1 MIYKISRRREMVVLV
16 HGAWHGAWCWDAVV
30 KELSDRGV
38 PAAAVELPLTGFR
51 NDVAVARRAIEE
63 AGDEVVV
70 CAHSYGGMVVS
81 TAAQG
86 VAGLRHLVFLAAF
99 QTDEGEDMATLLMRE
114 PSPLTTA
121 FAIGPDGVS
130 VDRSRLHEVFYADSD
145 PSVADGLA
153 ARLRPMPL
161 DDPGVMCGE
170 PAWKAVPSTYVVCA
184 RDNAISP
191 GTQRYMAARAGQA
204 VEWDTDH
211 SPFLTRPGKVA
222 DLLVSLC

>member
-1 MIYKISRRREMVVLV
+1 MVVLV

-51 NDVAVARRAIEE
+51 NDVAAVRRALEE

-86 VAGLRHLVFLAAF
+86 VAGVRHLVFLTAF
-99 QTDEGEDMATLLMRE
+99 QTAEGEDMATLLMRE

-121 FAIGPDGVS
+121 MVIGPGGVT
-130 VDRSRLHEVFYADSD
+130 VDPSRLHEVFYADSA
-145 PSVADGLA
+145 PSVAAGLA

-161 DDPGVMCGE
+161 EDPGVMTGT
-170 PAWKAVPSTYVVCA
+170 PAWGEVPSTYVICA
-184 RDNAISP
+184 RDNAIAP
-191 GTQRYMAARAGQA
+191 ATQRFMAARAGQV
-204 VEWDTDH
+204 VEWDSDH
-211 SPFLTRPGKVA
+211 SPFLTRPAAIA
-222 DLLVSLC
+222 DLLMSR

>member
-1 MIYKISRRREMVVLV
+1 MLVLV

-30 KELSDRGV
+30 KELSERGV
-38 PAAAVELPLTGFR
+38 PAVAVELPLSGFGD
-51 NDVAVARRAIEE
+51 DVAAVRRAIQE

-86 VAGLRHLVFLAAF
+86 LPGVRHLVFLAAF

-114 PSPLTTA
+114 PSALTTA
-121 FAIGPDGVS
+121 MVIGPDGVM
-130 VDRSRLHEVFYADSD
+130 VDPARVHEVFCADSA
-145 PSVADGLA
+145 PSVAENVT

-161 DDPGVMCGE
+161 IDPGIMTGT
-170 PAWKAVPSTYVVCA
+170 PAWKEVPSTFVVCT

-191 GTQRYMAARAGQA
+191 ATQRFMAARAGQV

-211 SPFLTRPGKVA
+211 SPFLTRPA
-222 DLLVSLC
+222 DLAKLLVSRG

>member
-1 MIYKISRRREMVVLV
+1 MYKISRRREMVVLV

-51 NDVAVARRAIEE
+51 NDVATVRRAIEE
-63 AGDEVVV
+63 AGDDAVV

-81 TAAQG
+81 TAARGLAG
-86 VAGLRHLVFLAAF
+86 VRHLVFLAAF

-114 PSPLTTA
+114 PSALTTA
-121 FAIGPDGVS
+121 LAIGPDGVT
-130 VDRSRLHEVFYADSD
+130 VDRSRLHEVFYSDSD

-161 DDPGVMCGE
+161 DDPGVMTGE
-170 PAWKAVPSTYVVCA
+170 PAWKAVPSTYVVCT

-191 GTQRYMAARAGQA
+191 RTQRYMAARAGQV

-211 SPFLTRPGKVA
+211 SPFLTRPGEVA
-222 DLLVSLC
+222 NLLLSRR